1 MTCATCGKT
10 ITGPYLTCSDC
21 GMAQWRANK
30 QKRIDDLLRERDE
43 LRERMRKVERE
54 LERERYWGD

>member
-1 MTCATCGKT
+1 MTCAICGKT
-10 ITGPYLTCSDC
+10 ITGPHLACLNC
-21 GMAQWRANK
+21 GMAWRANK

-43 LRERMRKVERE
+43 LRKRMRKVERE